1 MAEAHQVVI
10 VGGGAGGLE
19 LATRLGDRFGR
30 KGRLAVTLVDRS
42 RTHVWKPLLHEV
54 AAGSMDVHSHQL
66 DYLAQARWHHFTFC
80 NGALESL
87 DRWGREIT
95 AAPELDELGTEV
107 IPRRVLH
114 YDTLVLALGS
124 VTNSFGVPGVAEH
137 AFALDSAE
145 QADRFHRRL
154 VNACLRA
161 NHRASAD
168 RPAHLSVVIVGGGA
182 TGVELAAELH
192 NTTRVLAAYGLRH
205 IDPERY
211 VRIALV
217 NADARILAQLPE
229 RISLAITQALQQLG
243 VDVLSGEQVVTVT
256 AGEVR
261 TMSGRTIAADLTVWA
276 AGIKGPDLLREIGG
290 LETNKLNQLVVTST
304 LQTTRDPDI
313 FALGDCAAC
322 PWEGHA
328 TPVPPRAQAAHQ
340 QASHLL
346 GSIERRL
353 RGESPREFRYR
364 DFGSL
369 VSLSEYSTVGT
380 LMGFISGKS
389 LRVEGWFARLMY
401 LSLYKLHLLALH
413 GVLGV
418 LLDSAARFLKR
429 GTEPQV
435 KLH

>member
-19 LATRLGDRFGR
+19 LATRLGDRLGR
-30 KGRLAVTLVDRS
+30 KGRLAVTLVDRN

-54 AAGSMDVHSHQL
+54 AAGSMDIHAHQL
-66 DYLAQARWHHFTFC
+66 DYLAQARWHHFSFC
-80 NGALESL
+80 NGALDSL
-87 DRWGREIT
+87 DRWGRQISV
-95 AAPELDELGTEV
+95 APELDELGTEV
-107 IPRRVLH
+107 IPRRVLY

-124 VTNSFGVPGVAEH
+124 VSNSFGVPGVAEH

-145 QADRFHRRL
+145 QADHFHRNL

-161 NHRASAD
+161 NHRASPD
-168 RPAHLSVVIVGGGA
+168 RTAHMRVVIVGGGA

-192 NTTRVLAAYGLRH
+192 NTTRVLAAYGLKH

-211 VRIALV
+211 VRLTLV

-229 RISLAITQALQQLG
+229 RISLAITQALQRLG
-243 VDVLSGEQVVTVT
+243 VEVLSGEQVVAVT

-261 TMSGRTIAADLTVWA
+261 TMSGRTIPADLTVWA
-276 AGIKGPDLLREIGG
+276 AGIKGQDLLRDIGG
-290 LETNKLNQLVVTST
+290 LETNRLNQLVVTPT
-304 LQTTRDPDI
+304 LQTTRDPEI

-346 GSIERRL
+346 GSIARRL
-353 RGESPREFRYR
+353 RGEPLPQFRYR

-369 VSLSEYSTVGT
+369 VSLGEYSTVGT

-418 LLDSAARFLKR
+418 MLDAVARFLKR

>member
-30 KGRLAVTLVDRS
+30 KGHLAVTLVDRN

-54 AAGSMDVHSHQL
+54 AAGSMDIHAHQL
-66 DYLAQARWHHFTFC
+66 DYLAQARWHHFSFC
-80 NGALESL
+80 NGAFESL
-87 DRWGREIT
+87 DRWGRQISV
-95 AAPELDELGTEV
+95 APELDELGTEV
-107 IPRRVLH
+107 IPRRVLY
-114 YDTLVLALGS
+114 YDTLVLAMGS

-137 AFALDSAE
+137 AFALDSAD
-145 QADRFHRRL
+145 QADHFHRNL

-161 NHRASAD
+161 NYRASPD
-168 RPAHLSVVIVGGGA
+168 RTAHMHVVIVGGGA

-211 VRIALV
+211 VRLILV

-229 RISLAITQALQQLG
+229 RISLAVTRALQRLG
-243 VDVLSGEQVVTVT
+243 VEVLSGEQVVAVKG
-256 AGEVR
+256 GEVR
-261 TMSGRTIAADLTVWA
+261 TMSGRAIPADLTVWA
-276 AGIKGPDLLREIGG
+276 AGIKGQDLLRDIGG
-290 LETNKLNQLVVTST
+290 LETNRLNQLVVTPT
-304 LQTTRDPDI
+304 LQTTRDPEI

-328 TPVPPRAQAAHQ
+328 IPVPPRAQAAHQ

-346 GSIERRL
+346 RSIARRL
-353 RGESPREFRYR
+353 RGESLPQFRYR

-369 VSLSEYSTVGT
+369 VSLGEYSTVGT

-389 LRVEGWFARLMY
+389 LRVEGWFARVMY

-418 LLDSAARFLKR
+418 MLDAVARFLKR